1 MALAQVCGLPIDSD
15 MHLSDEPGGAP
26 LALAMKNEAD
36 VLAPA
41 DVAAAYDRRQD
52 LQALE
57 AGIKIAE
64 QQKKVAFSSMLP
76 NVALVGAYSFSN
88 PNLFNGFSKRF
99 AGAFSVGAVVSI
111 PLWHWGGNYYKY
123 REAESNETV
132 MKLRLEDAR
141 ELIDLQINQASYKAR
156 ESIKTYKAT
165 QSNLACADEN
175 LRCATVGFKEGVITT
190 DDVLAAQTAW
200 LKANSENIDAM
211 IDVQL
216 CDTYL
221 SKVLGKLSY

>member
-1 MALAQVCGLPIDSD
+1 
-15 MHLSDEPGGAP
+15 
-26 LALAMKNEAD
+26 
-36 VLAPA
+36 
-41 DVAAAYDRRQD
+41 
-52 LQALE
+52 
-57 AGIKIAE
+57 
-64 QQKKVAFSSMLP
+64 
-76 NVALVGAYSFSN
+76 
-88 PNLFNGFSKRF
+88 
-99 AGAFSVGAVVSI
+99 
-111 PLWHWGGNYYKY
+111 
-123 REAESNETV
+123 

-156 ESIKTYKAT
+156 ESIKTYKDT